1 MTGQSVSRRT
11 LLGMT
16 AGLSAAVVAT
26 AAIGQRGPGTAG
38 ATLGRALA
46 WHVALERCFAVA
58 DGTGLYRE
66 YHPPEP
72 RDERYSTEWPFSQAH
87 IALLD
92 LTMIPGATGR
102 RFAPALAKVR
112 AAQARY
118 WSKTSTTG
126 RAGHLAKVLPPLGH
140 GDDLYYDD
148 NEWVGLAEIQ
158 HHLFRRDPVSL
169 HNARDIF
176 ELIRSGWSTDT
187 TLPSPGGVRWT
198 QKSDNGDRNTVSNMP
213 AAEMGVRLYMLTG
226 DRSYLDDAL
235 RYYHWT
241 NATLQRPD
249 GLYADHLKTD
259 GSIEKRVWSYNQGVP
274 VGVNV
279 LLWRAT
285 HKPEYLAAA
294 RRIADASHTYFV
306 AGDRVD
312 DQPPPFNAIYFK
324 NLLLLESETGGH
336 RYRDAMRGY
345 ADRMWRLRRDG
356 DGLVRFPGR
365 RAELID
371 TAAMVQIE
379 AVLQWRVR
387 DWALL
392 Y

>member
-1 MTGQSVSRRT
+1 MTGLSISRRT

-16 AGLSAAVVAT
+16 VGLSASVVAT
-26 AAIGQRGPGTAG
+26 AAVGQRGPVTAG
-38 ATLGRALA
+38 ATLDRALA
-46 WHVALERCFAVA
+46 WHAALERCFAVA

-66 YHPPEP
+66 YHPSEP

-92 LTMIPGATGR
+92 LAMIPGTAGR

-118 WSKTSTTG
+118 WSKTSTSG

-148 NEWVGLAEIQ
+148 NEWVGLVEIQ

-169 HNARDIF
+169 RNARDIF
-176 ELIRSGWSTDT
+176 ELIRSGWSTDK

-198 QKSDNGDRNTVSNMP
+198 QKSDNGDRNAVSNMP

-226 DRSYLDDAL
+226 DRSYLVDAL

-249 GLYADHLKTD
+249 GLYADHLKTN

-285 HKPEYLAAA
+285 RKPQYLAAA
-294 RRIADASHTYFV
+294 RRIAAASHTHLV
-306 AGDRVD
+306 GRPHRRPAAAV
-312 DQPPPFNAIYFK
+312 QC
-324 NLLLLESETGGH
+324 NL
-336 RYRDAMRGY
+336 
-345 ADRMWRLRRDG
+345 
-356 DGLVRFPGR
+356 F
-365 RAELID
+365 
-371 TAAMVQIE
+371 
-379 AVLQWRVR
+379 
-387 DWALL
+387 
-392 Y
+392 

>member
-1 MTGQSVSRRT
+1 MTEQRVSRRT

-16 AGLSAAVVAT
+16 VGLSATVVAN
-26 AAIGQRGPGTAG
+26 AAAGQRGPGNDG
-38 ATLGRALA
+38 ATFDRALA
-46 WHVALERCFAVA
+46 WHAALERCFAVA

-72 RDERYSTEWPFSQAH
+72 QDEPYSTEWPFSQAH

-92 LTMIPGATGR
+92 LAMIHGTTGR

-112 AAQARY
+112 AAQGRY

-158 HHLFRRDPVSL
+158 YHLFRRDPVSL
-169 HNARDIF
+169 RNARDIF
-176 ELIRSGWSTDT
+176 ELIRSGWSNDKS
-187 TLPSPGGVRWT
+187 LASPGGVRWT
-198 QKSDNGDRNTVSNMP
+198 QKKDNGDRNTVSNMP
-213 AAEMGVRLYMLTG
+213 AAEMGVRLYMITG

-235 RYYHWT
+235 RFYHWT
-241 NATLQRPD
+241 NATLQQPD
-249 GLYADHLKTD
+249 GLYADHLKTN
-259 GSIEKRVWSYNQGVP
+259 GLVEKRVWSYNQGVP

-294 RRIADASHTYFV
+294 RRIAAVSHTHLV
-306 AGDRVD
+306 TGSRIDN
-312 DQPPPFNAIYFK
+312 QPPPFNAIYFK
-324 NLLLLESETGGH
+324 NLLLLEHEIGGR
-336 RYRDAMRGY
+336 RYREAMRAY
-345 ADRMWRLRRDG
+345 ADRMWHINRNKE
-356 DGLVRFPGR
+356 GLVHFPGR
-365 RAELID
+365 RSELID
-371 TAAMVQIE
+371 TAALVQIE
-379 AVLQWRVR
+379 AVLQWNPL
-387 DWALL
+387 DWSLL